1 METLQS
7 SWDSVSL
14 LTHGIVVNG
23 KCDVNVKVSGI
34 KYMFS
39 TYYIKVVIKILCD
52 RGLENKNILFSQ
64 ISFHIKGQEHFKL
77 YFSIN

>member
-1 METLQS
+1 MET
-7 SWDSVSL
+7 
-14 LTHGIVVNG
+14 I
-23 KCDVNVKVSGI
+23 
-34 KYMFS
+34 F

-77 YFSIN
+77 YFSINWTYNISIIIKWQ

>member
-1 METLQS
+1 MET
-7 SWDSVSL
+7 
-14 LTHGIVVNG
+14 I
-23 KCDVNVKVSGI
+23 
-34 KYMFS
+34 F